1 MVGMHHCVQLLV
13 EMESDE
19 LLPGLGRMVILP
31 ISTSQVVKITGMSH
45 QAQQLLIFLWYS
57 FLHCQKGEK
66 ENNKLLEAG
75 NR

>member
-1 MVGMHHCVQLLV
+1 
-13 EMESDE
+13 
-19 LLPGLGRMVILP
+19 MVILP